1 MLPNISYNLL
11 KEMHSEKENKII
23 QINGDIVSSG
33 ENKLLRIE
41 IARLPTGTLID
52 IPVHVFNAKKPGPT
66 VLVQAGL
73 HGDEI
78 NGVETLRRMLEN
90 NDFKISR
97 GSVIVVPILN
107 VFGFIHFSRDVPDGK
122 DVNRSFPG
130 TKTGSL
136 ASRIAY
142 HYTQEILPQIDYGID
157 LHTGGG
163 QRHNFPQIRYTD
175 GDEASSMLAKNFNAP
190 FSFASNLISGSFRKT
205 ANKMGKPIAVY
216 EAGESM
222 RFDENAILMGI
233 RGIKNVLYHFRM
245 IEETQEQ
252 KESIALISRKWVRA
266 PRAGMFIPEIENGG
280 EMKKGKTIG
289 RVTDTYAKKHK
300 SIKAPFD
307 GHVICI
313 NHQAVVNQ
321 GDALFHVGR

>member
-1 MLPNISYNLL
+1 
-11 KEMHSEKENKII
+11 MHLEEENRTI
-23 QINGDIVSSG
+23 QINGDAVLPG

-52 IPVHVFNAKKPGPT
+52 IPVHIFNSKQAGPT
-66 VLVQAGL
+66 ILVQAGL

-90 NDFKISR
+90 KDFTISK
-97 GSVIVVPILN
+97 GTVIVVPILN

-130 TKTGSL
+130 SKTGSL

-142 HYTQEILPQIDYGID
+142 HYTKEILPQIDFGLD

-163 QRHNFPQIRYTD
+163 QRNNFPQMRYTE
-175 GDEASSMLAKNFNAP
+175 GDETSMKLATMFNAP
-190 FSFASNLISGSFRKT
+190 FAFASNLISGSFRK
-205 ANKMGKPIAVY
+205 AAHKMGKPIAVY

-222 RFDENAILMGI
+222 RFDEGAIEIGI
-233 RGIKNVLYHFRM
+233 RGVKNVLMGLGM
-245 IEETQEQ
+245 ISNQPEGI
-252 KESIALISRKWVRA
+252 ESISLEYRKWLRA
-266 PRAGMFIPEIENGG
+266 PRAGMFIPEIKNGDS
-280 EMKKGKTIG
+280 MVKGQFLGT
-289 RVTDTYAKKHK
+289 VTDTYAKKHK
-300 SIKAPFD
+300 KIKAPFD
-307 GHVICI
+307 GYVICI

>member
-1 MLPNISYNLL
+1 
-11 KEMHSEKENKII
+11 MHLEEENKTI
-23 QINGDIVSSG
+23 QINGDAVLPG

-52 IPVHVFNAKKPGPT
+52 IPVHIFNSKKAGPT
-66 VLVQAGL
+66 ILVQAGL

-90 NDFKISR
+90 KDFTISK
-97 GSVIVVPILN
+97 GTVIVVPILN

-130 TKTGSL
+130 SKTGSL

-142 HYTQEILPQIDYGID
+142 HYTKEILPQIDFGLD

-163 QRHNFPQIRYTD
+163 QRNNFPQMRYTE
-175 GDEASSMLAKNFNAP
+175 GDETSMKLAAMFNAP
-190 FSFASNLISGSFRKT
+190 FAFASNLISGSFRK
-205 ANKMGKPIAVY
+205 AAHKMGKPIAVY

-222 RFDENAILMGI
+222 RFDEGAIEIGI
-233 RGIKNVLYHFRM
+233 RGVKNVLMGLGM
-245 IEETQEQ
+245 ISNQPEGI
-252 KESIALISRKWVRA
+252 ESISLEYRKWLRA
-266 PRAGMFIPEIENGG
+266 PRAGMFIPEIKNGDS
-280 EMKKGKTIG
+280 MVKGQFLGT
-289 RVTDTYAKKHK
+289 VTDTYAKKHK
-300 SIKAPFD
+300 KIKAPFD
-307 GHVICI
+307 GYVICI

>member
-1 MLPNISYNLL
+1 MPLD
-11 KEMHSEKENKII
+11 EENNTIV
-23 QINGDIVSSG
+23 INGSTVEPG
-33 ENKLLRIE
+33 QKKLLRIE

-52 IPVHVFNAKKPGPT
+52 IPVHVFNSKKPGPT

-90 NDFKISR
+90 NDFEISK
-97 GSVIVVPILN
+97 GAVIVVPILN

-130 TKTGSL
+130 SRTGSL

-142 HYTQEILPQIDYGID
+142 HYTQEILPQIDFGLD

-163 QRHNFPQIRYTD
+163 QRHNFPQMRFTE
-175 GDEASSMLAKNFNAP
+175 GDEIGQRLATLFNAP
-190 FSFASNLISGSFRKT
+190 FSFPSKLISGSFRK
-205 ANKMGKPIAVY
+205 AAHKMGKPIAVY

-222 RFDENAILMGI
+222 RFDEKSIAVGI
-233 RGIKNVLYHFRM
+233 QGVKNVLKGMKLVSGR
-245 IEETQEQ
+245 
-252 KESIALISRKWVRA
+252 KESAQSVSLEYRKWLRA

-280 EMKKGKTIG
+280 EMKKGQVIG
-289 RVTDTYAKKHK
+289 MVTDTFAKKHK
-300 SIKAPFD
+300 KIKAPFD
-307 GHVICI
+307 GYVICI

-321 GDALFHVGR
+321 GDALFHVGARA

>member
-1 MLPNISYNLL
+1 
-11 KEMHSEKENKII
+11 MHFEEENRTIT
-23 QINGDIVSSG
+23 INGDSVAPG
-33 ENKLLRIE
+33 QNKLLRIE

-52 IPVHVFNAKKPGPT
+52 IPVHVFNAKKKGLT
-66 VLVQAGL
+66 VLLQAGL

-90 NDFKISR
+90 KDLSIIK
-97 GSVIVVPILN
+97 GAVIVVPILN

-142 HYTQEILPQIDYGID
+142 HYTQEILPQIDFGLD

-163 QRHNFPQIRYTD
+163 QRHNFPQMRYTE
-175 GDEASSMLAKNFNAP
+175 GDEMSLKLATLFNAP
-190 FSFASNLISGSFRKT
+190 FAFASTLISGSFRK
-205 ANKMGKPIAVY
+205 AAHKLGKPIAVY

-222 RFDENAILMGI
+222 RFDESAIEIGI
-233 RGIKNVLYHFRM
+233 KGIKNVLFGLEM
-245 IEETQEQ
+245 LSDKPEQ
-252 KESIALISRKWVRA
+252 IRSISLEYRKWLRA
-266 PRAGMFIPEIENGG
+266 PRAGMFIPEIRNGKR
-280 EMKKGKTIG
+280 MKKGQLLG
-289 RVTDTYAKKHK
+289 MVTDTYAKKHK
-300 SIKAPFD
+300 KIKAPFD

>member
-1 MLPNISYNLL
+1 
-11 KEMHSEKENKII
+11 MHIDEENKTII
-23 QINGDIVSSG
+23 VNGNSVAPG
-33 ENKLLRIE
+33 NNKLLRME

-52 IPVHVFNAKKPGPT
+52 IPIHVFNAKKAGPT

-78 NGVETLRRMLEN
+78 NGIETLRRMLEN
-90 NDFKISR
+90 RDFEIVK
-97 GSVIVVPILN
+97 GAVIVVPILN

-130 TKTGSL
+130 SRTGSL

-142 HYTQEILPQIDYGID
+142 HYTQEILPQIDFGID

-163 QRHNFPQIRYTD
+163 QRHNFPQIRYTESD
-175 GDEASSMLAKNFNAP
+175 KGSFELAQLFNAP
-190 FSFASNLISGSFRKT
+190 ISFASNLISGSFRKT
-205 ANKMGKPIAVY
+205 ALKMGKPVAVY

-222 RFDENAILMGI
+222 RFDTTAIDHGI
-233 RGIKNVLYHFRM
+233 RGVRNVLSGLGMRSLPLHKVTAVQLEKRRW
-245 IEETQEQ
+245 I
-252 KESIALISRKWVRA
+252 RA
-266 PRAGMFIPEIENGG
+266 PRAGMFIPEIKNGQYIS
-280 EMKKGKTIG
+280 KGSLLGT
-289 RVTDTYAKKHK
+289 VTDTIAKKRK
-300 SIKAPFD
+300 RIKAPFD

-321 GDALFHVGR
+321 GDALFHVGY